1 MWDHRPTA
9 DELLAK
15 RLFLGWAPKPSL
27 LKDGDVVEGHAACV
41 VAAKAGAAPLTGA
54 PCLRGGRSVG

>member
-1 MWDHRPTA
+1 VWDHRPTA

-41 VAAKAGAAPLTGA
+41 VAAGKREP
-54 PCLRGGRSVG
+54 RR